1 MTTDQS
7 YPAIDRVLTI
17 LRERLHIQTHVAASS
32 DYPNKYQDNNEDLL
46 LRDDYYDNR
55 VMSNR
60 DYDRTVGRVNS
71 TVDSYESSFFDIKI
85 NENLSNINEFLYHE
99 RCIDDHHDI
108 NNVDDAD
115 INNVDDADI
124 NNVDDADIN
133 SKLSKSNI
141 NVDHNNSTIVDES
154 NCIQVIPSKL
164 ALIAMRL
171 ASMQDLNNNYYRDD
185 RRRSSRTQ
193 RWKHTRDRRMY
204 ILGHL
209 LTLQHCFDGILGYN
223 QYYRELH
230 RRYQCS
236 LIRLWDEETVAN
248 RFNRSM
254 KSNCVRRLGKERLAA
269 LYDKF
274 RYVML
279 YYTVI
284 YYALLYNAMVCCA
297 DLYVCSSITCSSI
310 IK

>member
-17 LRERLHIQTHVAASS
+17 LRERLHIKTHVTAAS
-32 DYPNKYQDNNEDLL
+32 DYPNNYQDKNEDLL
-46 LRDDYYDNR
+46 LTDDYDYDDNR
-55 VMSNR
+55 VISNR
-60 DYDRTVGRVNS
+60 DDDRTAGRVTS
-71 TVDSYESSFFDIKI
+71 TVDSNESSFFDIKL

-108 NNVDDAD
+108 NNVDDE
-115 INNVDDADI
+115 DI

-141 NVDHNNSTIVDES
+141 NIDQNNSTIVDKS

-164 ALIAMRL
+164 ALIAVRL
-171 ASMQDLNNNYYRDD
+171 ASMQDLNNYYYRDD
-185 RRRSSRTQ
+185 RRRSSRTH

-223 QYYRELH
+223 QYYRDLQ
-230 RRYQCS
+230 RRYQCT

-279 YYTVI
+279 YYTII
-284 YYALLYNAMVCCA
+284 YY
-297 DLYVCSSITCSSI
+297 S
-310 IK
+310 